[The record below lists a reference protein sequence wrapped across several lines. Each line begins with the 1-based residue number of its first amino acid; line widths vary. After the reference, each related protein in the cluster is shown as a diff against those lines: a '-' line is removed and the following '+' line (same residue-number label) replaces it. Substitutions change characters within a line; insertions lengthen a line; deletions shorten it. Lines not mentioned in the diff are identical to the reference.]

1 MRLAGQIKAGFFPAP
16 SEVTELIARHLTV
29 PHADKIAILD
39 PCAGEGLAITQL
51 GDYLAMSHRWIHA
64 VELNRARTERI
75 AEAYPEVKLLG
86 PCSYLSSRISSKSF
100 SLIYCNPPFDSEF
113 GGGGR
118 EETTFVLR
126 SIPLL
131 VPGGVFILV
140 CPINQ
145 IVGNEK
151 MATLLDMAFDDI
163 EVYLFPDEH
172 RKYRECVLFGK
183 KRKKPLPVSKLSE
196 HGTLHQRGLACS
208 ARGGESCPVLGE
220 PAFSKWDYGR
230 PDPGSRKPELD
241 VWELRPAQGPE
252 TFTKLALT
260 QEEVEEILSE
270 SVLYQV
276 LESTAVV
283 NKRRPPLPLSKAHT
297 SLLLIAGELDGYL
310 ASDPPQV
317 VRGYCGKKKQLKSIT
332 VTESENGAITETKK
346 IVDVPMPVLRA
357 IWPDGRLVEYRNA
370 PPADEP
376 ITENGGNDE
385 ELEEYEEDEDA

>member
-1 MRLAGQIKAGFFPAP
+1 MRLAGQIKQGYFPAP
-16 SEVTELIARHLTV
+16 SEAIDLLQRHLVV
-29 PHADKIAILD
+29 PPETEVTILD
-39 PCAGEGLAITQL
+39 PCAGEGKAIEQIASSL
-51 GDYLAMSHRWIHA
+51 GIPRDRAYA

-75 AEAYPEVKLLG
+75 AEAFPEIKLLG
-86 PCSYLSSRISSKSF
+86 PCSFLSSRISSKSF

-118 EETTFVLR
+118 EETTFVLK

-131 VPGGVFILV
+131 VVGGVLILV

-151 MATLLDMAFDDI
+151 MATLLDMAFEDI

-172 RKYRECVLFGK
+172 RKYRECVFFGK
-183 KRKKPLPVSKLSE
+183 RRKKPLPESELSV
-196 HGTLHQRGLACS
+196 HGTLHQRGLAWS
-208 ARGGESCPVLGE
+208 ARGAESCPVLGE
-220 PAFSKWDYGR
+220 SAFSKWDYGR

-241 VWELRPAQGPE
+241 VWELPAAPGPE
-252 TFTKLALT
+252 TLTKLALT
-260 QEEVEEILSE
+260 QEEVEELLAE
-270 SVLYQV
+270 SPLYAV
-276 LESTAVV
+276 LETRAVV
-283 NKRRPPLPLSKAHT
+283 NKRRPPLPLSKGHT

-317 VRGYCGKKKQLKSIT
+317 VRGYCGKKKQLKSVT
-332 VTESENGAITETKK
+332 VTESESGAITETKK

-376 ITENGGNDE
+376 VTENGDSDQDQ
-385 ELEEYEEDEDA
+385 EEDEEDAE